1 MTENNIL
8 QEQTTAVLAEDTVM
22 EVPVYSQCDIAPPP
36 KKRKFLKILSAY
48 FAVLI
53 VCTTV
58 ALWFFYNH
66 LKVYET
72 GTSNAALANYL
83 QWIQDSNYDA
93 IYASSEF
100 EETVLNTKEEYFK
113 YLDRLY
119 DGDLSTLSA
128 REKVTSTEER
138 KEYTI
143 YMENKRV
150 SSLTL
155 IKNPKWGETAWNY
168 LTEVEYL
175 PTVSIITSDNVRLTI
190 NGVDA
195 SLLNLTSESAHE
207 TVWNGMSETEDLP
220 LVYRYALENLLNP
233 PTVEALALS
242 GDVCEVAQ
250 TDDYVY
256 EVYQPV
262 AEALRTER
270 ETLAQDATFL
280 YAKFVARDAKKEELL
295 KLIHKKSDLY
305 QTIRGFDNQWFTGH
319 SSYGFSDVNVSAYA
333 QFTSS
338 DFTCEV
344 SFQPKYYLGKTEID
358 GAPFRCRVSFVQI
371 EDEWKL
377 VALTNMIEES
387 LDSDATTDTS
397 DTTTLATT
405 TTANLKAN
413 CYHFNGSCATFSKTH
428 RNSCP

>member
-1 MTENNIL
+1 MTENTIL
-8 QEQTTAVLAEDTVM
+8 QEQSPAVLAEDTVM
-22 EVPVYSQCDIAPPP
+22 ETPVYSECDTTPPP
-36 KKRKFLKILSAY
+36 KKRKFLKLLSVY

-53 VCTTV
+53 VCITV

-66 LKVYET
+66 LKAYEA

-83 QWIQDSNYDA
+83 QWIQDGDYDA

-100 EETVLNTKEEYFK
+100 EETILNTKEEYFK

-119 DGDLSTLSA
+119 DGDLSTLSV
-128 REKVTSTEER
+128 REKVTSTEDR
-138 KEYTI
+138 KDYTI
-143 YMENKRV
+143 YIEGKRV
-150 SSLTL
+150 SNLTL
-155 IKNPKWGETAWNY
+155 IKNPEWGETAWNY
-168 LTEVEYL
+168 VTEVEYL
-175 PTVSIITSDNVRLTI
+175 PPVSIIAGDNVRLTI

-195 SLLNLTSESAHE
+195 SLLNLTNESAHE
-207 TVWNGMSETEDLP
+207 TVWNITSEAEDLP
-220 LVYRYALENLLNP
+220 IVYRYTLENLLNP

-256 EVYQPV
+256 EVYQHV
-262 AEALRTER
+262 AEMLRTER
-270 ETLAQDATFL
+270 EALAQDVTFL

-295 KLIHKKSDLY
+295 KVIHKKSALY

-319 SSYGFSDVNVSAYA
+319 SSYEFSDVKISAYS

-344 SFQPKYYLGKTEID
+344 SFQPKYYVGRTPID
-358 GAPFRCRVSFVQI
+358 GAPFHCRVSFVQI

-377 VALTNMIEES
+377 VALTNIIEGS
-387 LDSDATTDTS
+387 SDLDADTNAS
-397 DTTTLATT
+397 DTTTTTTTNAATT
-405 TTANLKAN
+405 TTAN
-413 CYHFNGSCATFSKTH
+413 
-428 RNSCP
+428 